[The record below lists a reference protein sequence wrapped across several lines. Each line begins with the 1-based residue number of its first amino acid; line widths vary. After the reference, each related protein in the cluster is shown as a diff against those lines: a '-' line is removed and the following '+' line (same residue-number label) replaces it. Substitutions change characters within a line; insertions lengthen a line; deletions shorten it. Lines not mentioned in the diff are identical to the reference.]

1 MIFSNFSPIYS
12 NNHTVNIARH
22 KLPDMVT
29 YAMLA
34 AQRLLLRDF
43 AWNNNSVQTV
53 SRRKISTGSTLLGE
67 TTNPGW
73 NERFPAGLVAQA
85 LLPVLAIAELIM
97 SARAGRFRKP
107 CRMNTYEKRGGWG
120 PILQGM
126 QNEHLRK
133 KGRVGSNSPGANQ
146 NPFLP
151 QLPRNHILA
160 RNAQATAMES
170 HPCKKS
176 RGAPPGKLMQ
186 HLKSS

>member
-34 AQRLLLRDF
+34 AQRLPLRDF

-97 SARAGRFRKP
+97 SARGGRFRKP

-120 PILQGM
+120 PILQGHSK
-126 QNEHLRK
+126 NH
-133 KGRVGSNSPGANQ
+133 VS
-146 NPFLP
+146 P
-151 QLPRNHILA
+151 QLPRNHTLAKRRKQLPWNHILVKKVGG
-160 RNAQATAMES
+160 
-170 HPCKKS
+170 HPP
-176 RGAPPGKLMQ
+176 GTPPGKLMQ
-186 HLKSS
+186 HLKFVAQ

>member
-34 AQRLLLRDF
+34 AQRI
-43 AWNNNSVQTV
+43 AP
-53 SRRKISTGSTLLGE
+53 GSTLLGE

-97 SARAGRFRKP
+97 SARAGPFRKP

-120 PILQGM
+120 PILQGHSK
-126 QNEHLRK
+126 NH
-133 KGRVGSNSPGANQ
+133 VS
-146 NPFLP
+146 P
-151 QLPRNHILA
+151 QLPRNHILVKKVGG
-160 RNAQATAMES
+160 
-170 HPCKKS
+170 HPP
-176 RGAPPGKLMQ
+176 RKLMQ
-186 HLKSS
+186 HLKFVAR

>member
-1 MIFSNFSPIYS
+1 MILSNFSPIYS
-12 NNHTVNIARH
+12 SNHTVNTARH

-29 YAMLA
+29 YAVLA
-34 AQRLLLRDF
+34 AQRLPLRDF
-43 AWNNNSVQTV
+43 AWNNSVQTV

-120 PILQGM
+120 
-126 QNEHLRK
+126 
-133 KGRVGSNSPGANQ
+133 SNSPGTQQKSRFSPTPA
-146 NPFLP
+146 
-151 QLPRNHILA
+151 
-160 RNAQATAMES
+160 ES
-170 HPCKKS
+170 HSCKKS
-176 RGAPPGKLMQ
+176 RGAPPR
-186 HLKSS
+186 

>member
-120 PILQGM
+120 PILQG
-126 QNEHLRK
+126 HIK
-133 KGRVGSNSPGANQ
+133 IT
-146 NPFLP
+146 FLP
-151 QLPRNHILA
+151 NSRGITFLQETRKQLPWNHILA
-160 RNAQATAMES
+160 
-170 HPCKKS
+170 KKV
-176 RGAPPGKLMQ
+176 GGHPPGKLMQ
-186 HLKSS
+186 HLKFVAR